1 MKIEFATYIPEERA
15 GEEFRASKAI
25 LEQSGPDV
33 AWNDRQRI
41 VLDID
46 PESPVQD
53 AVVEAVRALGIF
65 GWEGGGFARPIAF
78 ASLTSG
84 EPVIANVQISD
95 EGFAEYTVNMHAI
108 TYRDIERA
116 VAAGVFPADLNRA
129 YLMLDMG
136 YAAGGGAGE
145 FWGELLRTLPQVALH
160 LETLGAVYGGVRA
173 VTDVVQL
180 GYRTMVKMQSKW
192 LSRRVEIKEIK
203 EIVAQ
208 PKTLEQAAR
217 LLGVDEVDA
226 KRTLEVLGL
235 APQEDGTWRTAGT
248 DEGELLRLV
257 VTIAAEAAELN
268 VGADQLEAAIAVI
281 ADLPAL
287 ERFASVAGVLQRVC
301 DDFQSGAL
309 EPEEDYVQ
317 IDYEAHGRWT
327 VRKGG
332 DLFGMLYRVDGYVML
347 AEVGVLVNAEGE
359 LLVFDDHEA
368 VRSIVTRL

>member
-1 MKIEFATYIPEERA
+1 M
-15 GEEFRASKAI
+15 G
-25 LEQSGPDV
+25 
-33 AWNDRQRI
+33 
-41 VLDID
+41 
-46 PESPVQD
+46 
-53 AVVEAVRALGIF
+53 
-65 GWEGGGFARPIAF
+65 GGGFARPIAF